1 MRHEYDKLKKLIFDN
16 YFSNFNFSITMAYTK
31 FKLCVLI
38 LTTHLVGTVSQVF
51 VLGLSFY
58 FMPKIGTCFQNFVS

>member
-1 MRHEYDKLKKLIFDN
+1 MNNYDKLKNLIFDN
-16 YFSNFNFSITMAYTK
+16 YFSNLNFSITMAYTK

-38 LTTHLVGTVSQVF
+38 RNTNSEGPVSQIF

-58 FMPKIGTCFQNFVS
+58 LCQISGNCLQNFAS